1 MCHTNAL
8 VLTDE
13 SCDADRLTRLERK
26 VPSGTMTQFL
36 TVLRFDGVFV
46 LDELLASKRMLAL
59 GEAIECFALHR
70 ATEPERVP
78 QLAVP
83 FAANRSA
90 LAEVS
95 ILGGSVLILEVLFDL
110 AGGERFG

>member
-8 VLTDE
+8 ILSDE
-13 SCDADRLTRLERK
+13 SGDADGLSRFEGK
-26 VPSGTMTQFL
+26 VPSSPMPQFL

-70 ATEPERVP
+70 ATEPGRVP

-83 FAANRSA
+83 LTANRSA

-95 ILGGSVLILEVLFDL
+95 VLGGSVLVLEVLFDL
-110 AGGERFG
+110 AGGEGFG